1 VMRQFSRRFSD
12 VGAKSYI
19 YPMKSNKTM
28 ASSTD
33 AAYRKAVLGL
43 DGARCMSCVFAIEHL
58 GRKLEGAIGI
68 VRKIGYDARVEQ
80 RDVG

>member
-1 VMRQFSRRFSD
+1 
-12 VGAKSYI
+12 
-19 YPMKSNKTM
+19 M